1 MNQEHEQSINN
12 VNVNVNLMAESVTRI
27 ESGIMTKV
35 DASPKM
41 ITYKKKIIFGIL
53 LHAAAKMINIQ
64 WLRVMKL

>member
-1 MNQEHEQSINN
+1 
-12 VNVNVNLMAESVTRI
+12 MAESVIWI

-41 ITYKKKIIFGIL
+41 ITYMKKIIFGIL

-64 WLRVMKL
+64 